1 MIPVIAVVF
10 KIINVIGAFLVL
22 RDLKI
27 LATRYYRR
35 RNRRRNTVRRVD
47 ET

>member
-1 MIPVIAVVF
+1 MIPVIPVVF

-35 RNRRRNTVRRVD
+35 RNRRNTVRRVD